1 VVAAKSREG
10 EAAAVRACELAT
22 KPTIDAVAAGR
33 VAAQQRL
40 GRLQLVL
47 RARAARGGGEQRQ
60 AAE

>member
-1 VVAAKSREG
+1 M
-10 EAAAVRACELAT
+10 VRAGEHAT
-22 KPTIDAVAAGR
+22 RPPIDAIAAGR

-60 AAE
+60 AAA